1 MSIICGGCKMVT
13 FDGVYVPE
21 RGDII
26 LKRTGNIKIY
36 ILVLGTDCAGL
47 TYGYPIIFLDIDNK
61 DKEYIKLMFKTSL
74 TYIMSNSIDTSN
86 VMLITGAL
94 PTSIIYNKYSGIKDK
109 CITAIPKKEV
119 DLWLVKSKMNG
130 VSCVD
135 DYSFSL
141 SNMLQEYRNRERKK
155 VDLTLSLDMVK
166 LTTRY
171 YALVIGTYEGKN
183 MYINFRNTEKFLSD
197 PDTAVVS
204 RMATNRIKILS
215 SAKGFGKPCIKL
227 KEETKDIVRQR
238 LKKEL
243 QWNV

>member
-1 MSIICGGCKMVT
+1 MVT

-26 LKRTGNIKIY
+26 LRRTGIIKIY
-36 ILVLGTDCAGL
+36 ILVLGTDCAGI
-47 TYGYPIIFLDIDNK
+47 TFGYPVLFLDIDNK
-61 DKEYIKLMFKTSL
+61 DGEYIKLMFKTSL
-74 TYIMSNSIDTSN
+74 TYILSNSIDTSN
-86 VMLITGAL
+86 VMRITGAL

-155 VDLTLSLDMVK
+155 VDLTLSLDIVK

-171 YALVIGTYEGKN
+171 YALVIGTYDGKN
-183 MYINFRNTEKFLSD
+183 IYISFRNTEKFLRD

-204 RMATNRIKILS
+204 RMTTNRIKILS
-215 SAKGFGKPCIKL
+215 SDKGFGKPCIKL

-243 QWNV
+243 QWDV

>member
-1 MSIICGGCKMVT
+1 MVT

-26 LKRTGNIKIY
+26 LRRTGIIKIY
-36 ILVLGTDCAGL
+36 ILVLGTDCAGI
-47 TYGYPIIFLDIDNK
+47 TFGYPVLFLDIDNK
-61 DKEYIKLMFKTSL
+61 DGEYIKLMFKTSL
-74 TYIMSNSIDTSN
+74 TYIMSNSIDINN
-86 VMLITGAL
+86 VMRITGTL

-141 SNMLQEYRNRERKK
+141 SNMLHEYRNRERNK
-155 VDLTLSLDMVK
+155 VDLTLSLDIVK

-171 YALVIGTYEGKN
+171 YALVIGTYEGEN
-183 MYINFRNTEKFLSD
+183 MYISFRNTEKFLRD

-204 RMATNRIKILS
+204 RMTANRIKILS
-215 SAKGFGKPCIKL
+215 SDKGFGKPCIKL